1 MLSLPDWRRQ
11 DRISAAEEW
20 LHWEDTILNSSFE
33 KKFIFIII
41 SRCHYLVLSL
51 YYISLGHCCGLLTDV
66 PVTSPST
73 LQRYFK
79 RARTPAH
86 RRCKWLRIQT
96 EQHRSLFVGHVG
108 LFLGGRGAGTMTVPA
123 PEPPGSNQAARLP
136 ILSCHL
142 RLPTWPSL
150 LTHSRCWKNIL
161 SPCQ

>member
-20 LHWEDTILNSSFE
+20 LHWEDTILNSSFK

-66 PVTSPST
+66 PVTSPSS

-79 RARTPAH
+79 RARTLLIIDVSGFAF
-86 RRCKWLRIQT
+86 KQNNIEVYLWGT
-96 EQHRSLFVGHVG
+96 WVFF
-108 LFLGGRGAGTMTVPA
+108 FLGGGAGTMTIPA
-123 PEPPGSNQAARLP
+123 PEPPSSNQAARLP

-142 RLPTWPSL
+142 RLPTWPSW